1 MKIAP
6 INIAEQQRQPRPSV
20 AVAQAVVAD
29 EEMGAKTFDDV
40 PLDDDDDN
48 EGGNEIT
55 RTRWC
60 SQWALVIAI
69 IAPIALIIVVT
80 IFATLPM
87 HRETYQDAPL
97 QVTFGINNQSE
108 NNETR
113 VIKEITSNG
122 ENGLCSIDED
132 GLSITYVPDLGFFG
146 SDTCAYTVTVCSDV
160 DFCDDV
166 QETITVVVTDPD
178 ATETEPDAMVLVS
191 EEEIAAAEDDA
202 SLRTA
207 PSDSTVAETTTA
219 NVAGTTTAIAS
230 SSTTVAETSSSPPST
245 TSSTTTT
252 TTSSSSTTTTT
263 TTPATTTTTT
273 PTTATEG
280 ETTVLELESLVGK
293 KWEATA
299 MVWPDSDLTPITP
312 SRNGIFF
319 DFISDTRV
327 SGACGNNR
335 CWGVVT
341 IRGNKIMFD
350 GMVRTR
356 MVASP
361 QEMNYVSIIEEN
373 TFFWEV
379 NDESSELY
387 LYEIVTDGDVEERGD
402 LMVTY
407 VQMSEEEDT
416 EDV

>member
-6 INIAEQQRQPRPSV
+6 INITEQRQPRPSV

-40 PLDDDDDN
+40 PLDDDDDDDD
-48 EGGNEIT
+48 NEIT

-60 SQWALVIAI
+60 SQWALIIAI

-87 HRETYQDAPL
+87 HRETYHDAPL
-97 QVTFGINNQSE
+97 QVTFGVNNQNE

-122 ENGLCSIDED
+122 QNGLCSIDED
-132 GLSITYVPDLGFFG
+132 GLSLTYEPNLGFFG
-146 SDTCAYTVTVCSDV
+146 SDTCTYTVTVCSDV

-166 QETITVVVTDPD
+166 EETITVVVTDPD
-178 ATETEPDAMVLVS
+178 APETEPDAMVLVS
-191 EEEIAAAEDDA
+191 EGELAAAEEEAEDS

-207 PSDSTVAETTTA
+207 DSTVAETTTA
-219 NVAGTTTAIAS
+219 NAAGTTTAIVS
-230 SSTTVAETSSSPPST
+230 SSTTNAAVTSSTPPST

-252 TTSSSSTTTTT
+252 TTTTTA
-263 TTPATTTTTT
+263 PATTTTTT
-273 PTTATEG
+273 PTTSTEE
-280 ETTVLELESLVGK
+280 ETTVLGLESLVGK

-299 MVWPDSDLTPITP
+299 MVWPNSDLTPITP

-350 GMVRTR
+350 KLATTR
-356 MVASP
+356 MVATP
-361 QEMNYVSIIEEN
+361 QETNYLSIIDEN
-373 TFFWEV
+373 MFFWEV

-387 LYEIVTDGDVEERGD
+387 LYEIVTDGDVEERGE

-407 VQMSEEEDT
+407 VQMPEEEEDL

>member
-1 MKIAP
+1 MKITP
-6 INIAEQQRQPRPSV
+6 INITEQQQPRPSV
-20 AVAQAVVAD
+20 AVAVVAD
-29 EEMGAKTFDDV
+29 EELGTKTFDDV
-40 PLDDDDDN
+40 PLDDDDDD
-48 EGGNEIT
+48 GDDEIT

-60 SQWALVIAI
+60 SPWALIVAI

-97 QVTFGINNQSE
+97 QITIGMNHQSE
-108 NNETR
+108 YNETR

-122 ENGLCSIDED
+122 QNGLCSIDVD
-132 GLSITYVPDLGFFG
+132 GLSITYEPNLGFFG
-146 SDTCAYTVTVCSDV
+146 SDTCAYTVTVCNV

-166 QETITVVVTDPD
+166 EETITVVVTDPD
-178 ATETEPDAMVLVS
+178 APETEPDAMVLVS
-191 EEEIAAAEDDA
+191 EGEIVAAEEDA

-207 PSDSTVAETTTA
+207 PSDGTGAETTTA

-230 SSTTVAETSSSPPST
+230 SSTIVAETSTSPPST
-245 TSSTTTT
+245 TSSIIT
-252 TTSSSSTTTTT
+252 TTTTT
-263 TTPATTTTTT
+263 TTPATTTTTA
-273 PTTATEG
+273 TTSTEE

-350 GMVRTR
+350 GMGRTR

-361 QEMNYVSIIEEN
+361 QEMNYVSIIEGN
-373 TFFWEV
+373 TFFWEA

-407 VQMSEEEDT
+407 VQMPEEDD
-416 EDV
+416 EEGV

>member
-1 MKIAP
+1 
-6 INIAEQQRQPRPSV
+6 
-20 AVAQAVVAD
+20 
-29 EEMGAKTFDDV
+29 
-40 PLDDDDDN
+40 
-48 EGGNEIT
+48 
-55 RTRWC
+55 
-60 SQWALVIAI
+60 
-69 IAPIALIIVVT
+69 
-80 IFATLPM
+80 
-87 HRETYQDAPL
+87 
-97 QVTFGINNQSE
+97 
-108 NNETR
+108 
-113 VIKEITSNG
+113 
-122 ENGLCSIDED
+122 
-132 GLSITYVPDLGFFG
+132 
-146 SDTCAYTVTVCSDV
+146 VCND

-178 ATETEPDAMVLVS
+178 APETEPTAMVLVS
-191 EEEIAAAEDDA
+191 EGEIVAAEEDA

-230 SSTTVAETSSSPPST
+230 SSTTVAETSTSPPST
-245 TSSTTTT
+245 TSSIIT
-252 TTSSSSTTTTT
+252 TTTTT

-273 PTTATEG
+273 PTTSTEE

-299 MVWPDSDLTPITP
+299 MVWPNSDLTPITP

-350 GMVRTR
+350 KLALTR

-416 EDV
+416 EV